1 MTAGA
6 VSPFERVPRFARF
19 LLCGG
24 IAAAG
29 NWSSRFAWSLFLPF
43 GAAVIA
49 AYATG
54 MVIAFLLFRALVFD
68 PGENPLAVQARNF
81 VLVNLVGMAA
91 TWALAQLLV
100 FQLFPA
106 IGMTFHAEAIG
117 HGIAILAP
125 ALTSWFGHRL
135 LTFR

>member
-1 MTAGA
+1 VTATVA
-6 VSPFERVPRFARF
+6 SPFARVPRFARF

-29 NWSSRFAWSLFLPF
+29 NWSSRFLWSLALPF

-54 MVIAFLLFRALVFD
+54 MAIAFTLFRAFVFE
-68 PGENPLAVQARNF
+68 PSENSLSVQARNF

-100 FQLFPA
+100 LQLFPA
-106 IGMTFHAEAIG
+106 IGMTLYPQAIG
-117 HGIAILAP
+117 HAIAILAP
-125 ALTSWFGHRL
+125 VATSWFGHRM